1 MSPAEDIHRVE
12 LNDQQLV
19 DDLSEVTSINP
30 TGGPGLGHTLGRQG
44 ITPSLV
50 DRNGPHG
57 GGQGRRS
64 SSCQYHAVIERYTLP
79 EMGRIWSEQRRLELW
94 KEVERLALEAWE
106 ELGKVPPSVAEAV
119 RNAKC
124 PTPEDVAL
132 REEVTNHDLAAFVD
146 LLGESAGGE
155 ARAWVHYGL
164 TSSDVLDTALGAQLA
179 EASGLLVDALAE
191 AFEVVKRRAIEHR
204 ESHMIGRTHGIW
216 AEPTTFGLK
225 MAGWAFELA
234 RDHDRLRAA
243 KDAVA
248 VGKIS
253 GAVGTYAHLPHRIEA
268 HVCTE
273 LGLAVEPASTQ
284 VTARD
289 RHAQYLAAIALTG
302 ASLERMAT
310 EIRHLQ
316 RSEVSEVREAFGKG
330 QKGSSAMPHKRNP
343 ILSERLTG
351 LARLLRGYAQVG
363 LENVALWH
371 ERDISHSSAERV
383 ALPDA
388 SILLHYMLA
397 KFTRLVDTLIVDTER
412 MRKNLEATGGL
423 VFSQAAL
430 LALIDGGM
438 RRDEA
443 YEIVQAE
450 AMRAWEGVGDLKS
463 LLEAN
468 PEVTIDVEA
477 CFDLSRSIESAQ
489 IVFDRLHDL
498 ELA

>member
-1 MSPAEDIHRVE
+1 M
-12 LNDQQLV
+12 
-19 DDLSEVTSINP
+19 
-30 TGGPGLGHTLGRQG
+30 
-44 ITPSLV
+44 
-50 DRNGPHG
+50 
-57 GGQGRRS
+57 
-64 SSCQYHAVIERYTLP
+64 IERYTLP
-79 EMGRIWSEQRRLELW
+79 EMGEIWSDQNRLQTW
-94 KEVERLALEAWE
+94 MEVEALALEAWSD
-106 ELGKVPPSVAEAV
+106 LGKVPPEVVAAV

-124 PTPEDVAL
+124 PTPGDVAI

-146 LLGESAGGE
+146 LLGEAAGGD
-155 ARAWVHYGL
+155 AAAWVHYGL
-164 TSSDVLDTALGAQLA
+164 TSSDVLDTALGAQLSQ
-179 EASGLLVDALAE
+179 ASDLLIDVLGE
-191 AFEVVKRRAIEHR
+191 AFAVVKRRAIEHR
-204 ESHMIGRTHGIW
+204 EIHMIGRTHGIW

-225 MAGWAFELA
+225 LAGWAFELA
-234 RDHDRLRAA
+234 RDHDRLLAA

-316 RSEVSEVREAFGKG
+316 RSEVSEVREAFSKG

-351 LARLLRGYAQVG
+351 LARLLRGYSQVG

-388 SILLHYMLA
+388 SILLHYMLV
-397 KFTRLVDTLIVDTER
+397 KFTRLIDTLIVDTER
-412 MRKNLEATGGL
+412 MRANLEATGGL
-423 VFSQAAL
+423 VFSQAVL

-443 YEIVQAE
+443 YRIVQAE
-450 AMRAWEGVGDLKS
+450 AMKAWEGAGDLRT
-463 LLEAN
+463 LLEES